1 MQYYLMHY
9 EIVNCRSIWYEHI
22 QLKKVLHHAKADI
35 KEPVALLIHSNKG
48 RQMIGLTEKFK
59 LAIMDR

>member
-1 MQYYLMHY
+1 MNHAH
-9 EIVNCRSIWYEHI
+9 IIRRSIWYEHI
-22 QLKKVLHHAKADI
+22 QFKKVLHHAKADI